1 MRNEQVDV
9 FERQTVVLQQFGADG
24 GKAAHSL
31 LEDFTPLHLEVK
43 IVLNRIAGLVVAV
56 RPAADGKQG
65 ILPPVRTAPDIPEA
79 GGRGQ
84 APLGRPGVAVR
95 QHGGRGAVAEQDA
108 GRAVFPVQAAG
119 KGFRAHEQDFGPGL
133 SGKDAVR
140 HVQAV
145 NEAGAGRVEVERHR
159 PVRADFAADDA
170 GRARAQV
177 VGRTRRRQNMRDV
190 FSRDAG
196 IFKSFKRRFRARV
209 GAVFVVRQHVPG
221 LDPGPADDPFVVGV
235 HQRHQVDVRDPLG
248 RNIRPQAL
256 NMDCC
261 HAVSVRL

>member
-1 MRNEQVDV
+1 
-9 FERQTVVLQQFGADG
+9 
-24 GKAAHSL
+24 
-31 LEDFTPLHLEVK
+31 
-43 IVLNRIAGLVVAV
+43 
-56 RPAADGKQG
+56 
-65 ILPPVRTAPDIPEA
+65 
-79 GGRGQ
+79 
-84 APLGRPGVAVR
+84 
-95 QHGGRGAVAEQDA
+95 
-108 GRAVFPVQAAG
+108 
-119 KGFRAHEQDFGPGL
+119 
-133 SGKDAVR
+133 
-140 HVQAV
+140 
-145 NEAGAGRVEVERHR
+145 
-159 PVRADFAADDA
+159 
-170 GRARAQV
+170 
-177 VGRTRRRQNMRDV
+177 MRDA

>member
-1 MRNEQVDV
+1 MSLTLMLYSAVCSSKEIRIQHGCRPEKRLELQQCGSPREASAEGAQQDARPRADAALRAGVADTQRNGCRRRVAVFIKVDEYFFASKLEAVSHGFDDAEVCLMRNEQVDV

-95 QHGGRGAVAEQDA
+95 QHGGRGAVATSA
-108 GRAVFPVQAAG
+108 
-119 KGFRAHEQDFGPGL
+119 
-133 SGKDAVR
+133 
-140 HVQAV
+140 
-145 NEAGAGRVEVERHR
+145 
-159 PVRADFAADDA
+159 
-170 GRARAQV
+170 
-177 VGRTRRRQNMRDV
+177 
-190 FSRDAG
+190 
-196 IFKSFKRRFRARV
+196 
-209 GAVFVVRQHVPG
+209 
-221 LDPGPADDPFVVGV
+221 
-235 HQRHQVDVRDPLG
+235 
-248 RNIRPQAL
+248 
-256 NMDCC
+256 
-261 HAVSVRL
+261 